1 MANIDSGSSWLLS
14 IPDALCR
21 TFSLF
26 TLHINAQGHCLER
39 LQWCMHANESII
51 FSSRAFPECRLSS
64 AKEREHCIPWSAFK
78 NHVLITGALFT
89 CQQWMHTHLEF
100 ICKIYIHFTDE
111 TVWVCVCAY
120 VALPK
125 YMWDLNHPCIHWM
138 SHENSSVSIW
148 RKTKCTLYSDC
159 MDVCCNLWAGLD
171 WMCIQFNLWI

>member
-89 CQQWMHTHLEF
+89 CQQWMHTHPEF

-111 TVWVCVCAY
+111 TDECVCVHMRHYLNICGTSIIHAY
-120 VALPK
+120 IECHMRIPQWAYEEKPSVH
-125 YMWDLNHPCIHWM
+125 YTQIVWM
-138 SHENSSVSIW
+138 SVVICEQ
-148 RKTKCTLYSDC
+148 
-159 MDVCCNLWAGLD
+159 G
-171 WMCIQFNLWI
+171 